1 MRVRVN
7 EIHGIQSQTAAK
19 LKSMGI
25 VHSDHLLAAAGQPKE
40 RQMLATKLGVDA
52 RYLLELT
59 NRADLS
65 RIKGV
70 GKVYADVLETAGV
83 DSVIEL
89 ATRRA
94 ENLYIKVAE
103 ISVHQGIRRIPKI
116 DEVRDW
122 IEQAKQLDR
131 KVYH

>member
-1 MRVRVN
+1 
-7 EIHGIQSQTAAK
+7 
-19 LKSMGI
+19 
-25 VHSDHLLAAAGQPKE
+25 
-40 RQMLATKLGVDA
+40 MLATKLGIDA

-103 ISVHQGIRRIPKI
+103 IAVHQGIRRIPKI